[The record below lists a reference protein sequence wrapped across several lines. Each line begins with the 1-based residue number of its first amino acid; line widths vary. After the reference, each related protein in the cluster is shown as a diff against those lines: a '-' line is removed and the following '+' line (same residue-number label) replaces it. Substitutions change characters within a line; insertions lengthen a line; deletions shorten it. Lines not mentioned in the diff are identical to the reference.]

1 MPQLCVGNHCAW
13 QSLRM
18 AITTRGN
25 HLSNS
30 SLFVILD
37 ANRVGG
43 CVLNFFKY
51 LQFGAVIGFFICIGL
66 YTYFMS
72 QRMRKKVQVDF
83 QLWLIVAIGLLLNVI
98 AQLSGLG
105 AGSTTW
111 AKISV
116 NVSLTGLVIIYAV
129 WRVYKL
135 KAYPIQVQPY
145 KKQQPRFKGAAQASK
160 RRKGK

>member
-1 MPQLCVGNHCAW
+1 
-13 QSLRM
+13 
-18 AITTRGN
+18 
-25 HLSNS
+25 
-30 SLFVILD
+30 
-37 ANRVGG
+37 
-43 CVLNFFKY
+43 
-51 LQFGAVIGFFICIGL
+51 
-66 YTYFMS
+66 
-72 QRMRKKVQVDF
+72 MRKKVQVDF